1 MQRVKTSKK
10 AKTDMEKIQAEN
22 LKSVFFPIFFL
33 EIRRKIYKNRTSL
46 SKVSSCKPGTLFATL

>member
-22 LKSVFFPIFFL
+22 LKSVFFPYFF

>member
-22 LKSVFFPIFFL
+22 LKSVFFPYFL
-33 EIRRKIYKNRTSL
+33 LGQSPVCHCGVFR
-46 SKVSSCKPGTLFATL
+46 